1 MENISQNL
9 QKTNRIKCEVR
20 LSNEPYFMNV
30 NIKFDDLK
38 ILERSN
44 EFVRGIYYNNHLTIR
59 INEEI
64 KKYLN

>member
-1 MENISQNL
+1 
-9 QKTNRIKCEVR
+9 
-20 LSNEPYFMNV
+20 MNV